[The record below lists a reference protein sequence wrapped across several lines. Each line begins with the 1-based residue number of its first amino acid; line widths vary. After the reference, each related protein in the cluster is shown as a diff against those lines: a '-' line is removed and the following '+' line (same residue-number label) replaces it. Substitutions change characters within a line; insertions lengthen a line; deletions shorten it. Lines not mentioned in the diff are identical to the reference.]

1 MNLRYKAINR
11 KVKTLKD
18 FERENKARKVEER
31 KEMKTIN
38 TSRNIYLQE
47 THFNK
52 YDIIKANENRMD
64 FNIGTKK

>member
-1 MNLRYKAINR
+1 
-11 KVKTLKD
+11 
-18 FERENKARKVEER
+18 
-31 KEMKTIN
+31 MKTIN

-64 FNIGTKK
+64 FNLGMKK

>member
-1 MNLRYKAINR
+1 
-11 KVKTLKD
+11 
-18 FERENKARKVEER
+18 
-31 KEMKTIN
+31 MKTIN

-64 FNIGTKK
+64 FNLGMKKQYGNEMTKMNTYQFLAHQSQAKWIQ